1 MKNEWWF
8 FKNGFMDWIREEFP
22 TPLANHFTY
31 DMLENIID
39 YVLDTTE
46 TQAEFVEAML
56 KIVPEVE
63 EDKWVAWINK

>member
-1 MKNEWWF
+1 MNNEWWF
-8 FKNGFMDWIREEFP
+8 FTNGFMDWVREEFP
-22 TPLANHFTY
+22 TALANHFTY

-56 KIVPEVE
+56 NIVPEVE
-63 EDKWVAWINK
+63 EDEWAAWINK